1 MGMTNTI
8 PVRKPKARG
17 MTAVWRGPHGAGCRK
32 HLKICSD
39 AVDFV
44 AMDGIDRQIIAELVE
59 DGRLSVT
66 ELSDRVSLSLSATSQ
81 RLRRLVDGGAI
92 TRFTVALDSAVV
104 GRPIDALVDVRLPS
118 GGPFADLDAEVLS
131 LPEVVDAVHLT
142 GRFDY
147 QLRLRCASIDDLD
160 TILRNFK
167 ETLGVE
173 ETSTRIVLSTVTG
186 MPRQPTP
193 A

>member
-1 MGMTNTI
+1 
-8 PVRKPKARG
+8 
-17 MTAVWRGPHGAGCRK
+17 
-32 HLKICSD
+32 
-39 AVDFV
+39 
-44 AMDGIDRQIIAELVE
+44 MDEIDRRIVAELVA

-66 ELSDRVSLSLSATSQ
+66 ELSDRIDLSLSATSQ

-92 TRFTVALDSAVV
+92 ARFTAQLDAEVV

-118 GGPFADLDAEVLS
+118 GDPFSHLDDRLLA

-147 QLRLRCASIDDLD
+147 QLRLRCRTIDDLD
-160 TILRNFK
+160 AILRWFK
-167 ETLGVE
+167 EELGVE
-173 ETSTRIVLSTVTG
+173 ETSTRIVLSTVDG
-186 MPRQPTP
+186 LPRQPAP

>member
-1 MGMTNTI
+1 MELGS
-8 PVRKPKARG
+8 
-17 MTAVWRGPHGAGCRK
+17 TA
-32 HLKICSD
+32 
-39 AVDFV
+39 
-44 AMDGIDRQIIAELVE
+44 IDEIDSRIIDELVA

-81 RLRRLVDGGAI
+81 RLRRLVDSGAI
-92 TRFTVALDSAVV
+92 ARFTAELDAAVV

-118 GGPFADLDAEVLS
+118 GDPFSHLDAELLA

-147 QLRLRCASIDDLD
+147 QLRLRCCTIDDLD
-160 TILRNFK
+160 ALLRWFK
-167 ETLGVE
+167 EELRVD
-173 ETSTRIVLSTVTG
+173 ETSTRIVLSTVDG
-186 MPRQPTP
+186 LPRQPAP